1 MTGYPVNRVK
11 DLRKGAGLF
20 AVICLAAMIA
30 QCGPADEK
38 GPFVLEPLPYAEDA
52 LQPYISAETISFHH
66 GKHHAGY
73 VKRANSLVKG
83 SVFEG
88 NSFEE
93 IIKLTSGKKGHV
105 AIFNNVAQAWNHAFF
120 WKCMKPGG
128 GGSPKG
134 KLAKKVKDSFGSFD
148 AFKEEFLSTANS
160 QFGSG
165 WTWLVLDGDKLKV
178 VKTSNADTPLTHG
191 LKPVFTV
198 DVWEHAYYLDYQN
211 RRADFVKK
219 VLDHLVNWDFVASQL
234 EQ

>member
-1 MTGYPVNRVK
+1 MTGYPVNGAK

-38 GPFVLEPLPYAEDA
+38 GLFVLEPLPYAEDA
-52 LQPYISAETISFHH
+52 LQPYISAQTISFHY

-73 VKRANSLVKG
+73 VKRANSLVTG

-93 IIKLTSGKKGHV
+93 IIKLASGKKGHV
-105 AIFNNVAQAWNHAFF
+105 PIFNNVAQAWNHAFF

-128 GGSPKG
+128 GASPKG

-219 VLDHLVNWDFVASQL
+219 VLDYLANWDFVASQL